1 LPEGYI
7 SARPYPGTTY
17 RLKDA
22 AEANQLIV
30 VRCVHC
36 RRMVR
41 YLASDLLAL
50 LGDPRR
56 DAYAPPFAC
65 SHCKTADYLKVQMHS
80 PMPGDYGA
88 LTVRR
93 PGPVR
98 HTQTWRT
105 VKLGD

>member
-1 LPEGYI
+1 MPEGYI

-30 VRCVHC
+30 VRCAHC
-36 RRMVR
+36 RRVVR
-41 YLASDLLAL
+41 YLASDLLTL
-50 LGDPRR
+50 LKDPRR
-56 DAYAPPFAC
+56 DAYAPPFPC
-65 SHCKTADYLKVQMHS
+65 STCKTGDYLKVKMHS

-88 LTVRR
+88 LVLRR

-98 HTQTWRT
+98 HIQTWKT
-105 VKLGD
+105 VRLGD